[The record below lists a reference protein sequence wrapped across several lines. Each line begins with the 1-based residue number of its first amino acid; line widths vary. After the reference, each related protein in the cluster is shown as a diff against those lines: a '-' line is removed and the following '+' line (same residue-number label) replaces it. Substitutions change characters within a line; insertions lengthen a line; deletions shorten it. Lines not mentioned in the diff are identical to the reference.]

1 MRDIRG
7 DIARGRRAFRRWR
20 WTRPF
25 WGGLLMILA
34 GLELFATTQ
43 GGGGINGLA
52 VHVGP
57 SGYLSWLI
65 PAVLVTCGLL
75 SWLSAGQ
82 RVFYAVIGA
91 VTSVFSLMAVNL
103 GGFFI
108 GLLLGAIGSALA
120 FGWTAP
126 SPGEPAP
133 PDDAPVPDDA
143 SVPDDAVT

>member
-1 MRDIRG
+1 MG
-7 DIARGRRAFRRWR
+7 DLAARIGGAVARGWRGFSRWR

-25 WGGLLMILA
+25 WGGLLLILA
-34 GLELFATTQ
+34 GLEMFASTQ
-43 GGGGINGLA
+43 GGADINGLA

-75 SWLSAGQ
+75 VWLSPAQ

-103 GGFFI
+103 GGFFL
-108 GLLLGAIGSALA
+108 GLLLGAAGSVLA
-120 FGWTAP
+120 FGWAP
-126 SPGEPAP
+126 AAA
-133 PDDAPVPDDA
+133 DDSAESKIKSGSGGTP
-143 SVPDDAVT
+143 